1 MKKSLKQF
9 IFESLNNGT
18 RLLDDDVYRFRSRSE
33 DLITAETY
41 KQDYYRLQ
49 RDRDYFN
56 DKSKGIKI
64 LGLHKYKTKYHAKLE
79 YGMFIKISK
88 AYFNEILHLYERDR
102 SRPDLTDV
110 YDYNLKQIVDK

>member
-9 IFESLNNGT
+9 IYESLDNGKY
-18 RLLDDDVYRFRSRSE
+18 LLDDDIYRFRNRSE
-33 DLITAETY
+33 DIITAVTY
-41 KQDYYRLQ
+41 IQDWHRLQ

-64 LGLHKYKTKYHAKLE
+64 LGLHKYKSKYFAKLE
-79 YGMFIKISK
+79 YNMMIKISK
-88 AYFNEILHLYERDR
+88 AYFNEILHLYTRDM

-110 YDYNLKQIVDK
+110 YDYNLK